1 MDTVKR
7 KCIVFVYFVNVIQK
21 AVNIL
26 DTLDIILELL
36 SSQNKRQKDLTDYLG
51 ISRNAFTNWKSGSNT
66 SYMKKLP
73 QIAEYFNVTV
83 DELLGN
89 KPAQNSDITFDDFT
103 YALHNETKDLT
114 DEQKQS
120 LLDMARIFKQALEKE
135 DKGI

>member
-1 MDTVKR
+1 M
-7 KCIVFVYFVNVIQK
+7 
-21 AVNIL
+21 

-135 DKGI
+135 DKRE

>member
-1 MDTVKR
+1 M
-7 KCIVFVYFVNVIQK
+7 
-21 AVNIL
+21 

>member
-1 MDTVKR
+1 MFWDNY
-7 KCIVFVYFVNVIQK
+7 I
-21 AVNIL
+21 
-26 DTLDIILELL
+26 TLCEKD
-36 SSQNKRQKDLTDYLG
+36 NKSPNKVAAEIG
-51 ISRNAFTNWKSGSNT
+51 CSSGSVT
-66 SYMKKLP
+66 AWKQGRLP
-73 QIAEYFNVTV
+73 RKSTLVQIAEYFNVTV

-135 DKGI
+135 DKRE